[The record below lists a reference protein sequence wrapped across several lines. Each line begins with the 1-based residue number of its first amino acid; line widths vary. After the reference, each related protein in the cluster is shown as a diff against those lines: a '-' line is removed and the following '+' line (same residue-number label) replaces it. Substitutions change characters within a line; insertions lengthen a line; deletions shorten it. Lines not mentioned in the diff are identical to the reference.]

1 MNVPASQSV
10 ATTPVT
16 NSNQASVV
24 NSQQSNVKNEKTFEI
39 SAKKNVF
46 KESEDRTFS
55 LENLQDQVEN
65 MNKLS
70 EANFTSLKFNVH
82 EQLSRV
88 YVQVINKDT
97 DEVVREIPSEKFLDM
112 MASMLE
118 FVGLLIDKKV

>member
-46 KESEDRTFS
+46 KASEDRAFS